1 MASPE
6 QLAWLASAYEAA
18 RSVNHKW
25 PGACAAEA
33 AAESGWG
40 VHVPPNSNN
49 YLGIKA
55 YKGWMG
61 PAVSANGTEQY
72 ADGHWSGPQLDL
84 WCVFP
89 SMAACFAQ
97 QMKILQEPRYE
108 LAMAATTIEDYIVKE
123 CHIWSTGIL
132 KGQAVLQI
140 YHAHIDIL
148 GG

>member
-25 PGACAAEA
+25 PGAA
-33 AAESGWG
+33 AAESAVETGWG
-40 VHVPPNSNN
+40 AHIPPKSNN
-49 YLGIKA
+49 VLGIKA
-55 YKGWMG
+55 YRGWMG
-61 PAVSANGTEQY
+61 SAVSATGTEQTK
-72 ADGHWSGPQLDL
+72 AGDWSGPQLDL

-108 LAMAATTIEDYIVKE
+108 LAMAATTIEDYITKE
-123 CHIWSTGIL
+123 CRIWSTGIL